1 MEHLKYPFGRFEYG
15 KTYSKDDTV
24 KHIVEIEALPEKLN
38 ALAKRLNDQQLEKS
52 YRPGGWTARQIIHH
66 IADSHSNA
74 LIRVKLA
81 LTEDKPVIKPYDQD
95 AWAGLEDAKTAAIG
109 SSLKMVEA
117 IHERWAIILRSMKGS
132 DFNKTYI
139 HPEYNREFRIDE
151 FIALYA
157 WHGRQHCGHLQIILD
172 EKNNE

>member
-1 MEHLKYPFGRFEYG
+1 MDHLKYPFGKFEYG
-15 KTYSKDDTV
+15 KSYSKNET
-24 KHIVEIEALPEKLN
+24 ISNIEAVSALPSQLN
-38 ALAKRLNDQQLEKS
+38 AIAAKLSDVQLEKS
-52 YRPGGWTARQIIHH
+52 YRPEGWTARQIIHH

-95 AWAGLEDAKTAAIG
+95 AWSALTDAKNAPIA

-117 IHERWAIILRSMKGS
+117 IHERWVVVLNNMSEA
-132 DFNKTYI
+132 DFSKTYI
-139 HPEYNREFRIDE
+139 HPEYNREFQLDE

-172 EKNNE
+172 NHQ